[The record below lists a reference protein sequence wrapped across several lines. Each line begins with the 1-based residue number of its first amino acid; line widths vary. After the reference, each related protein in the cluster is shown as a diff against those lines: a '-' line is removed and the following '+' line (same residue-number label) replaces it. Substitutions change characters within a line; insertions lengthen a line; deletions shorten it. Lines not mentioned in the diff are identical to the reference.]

1 MKHLDKIL
9 HFIKENKFLEKYNKR
24 TGKWESV
31 EIDLSDPEILETLEI
46 MSSEMAIT
54 IKKEKMSMGLD
65 KIRNDESNWL

>member
-1 MKHLDKIL
+1 
-9 HFIKENKFLEKYNKR
+9 LEKYNKR

-65 KIRNDESNWL
+65 KINDEESN

>member
-65 KIRNDESNWL
+65 KIKNDESN

>member
-9 HFIKENKFLEKYNKR
+9 HFIKENKFLEKYNRR

-65 KIRNDESNWL
+65 KIRNDESN

>member
-65 KIRNDESNWL
+65 KIKDEESN

>member
-65 KIRNDESNWL
+65 KIRNDESN

>member
-31 EIDLSDPEILETLEI
+31 EIDLSVPEIFETLEI
-46 MSSEMAIT
+46 MTSEMAIT

-65 KIRNDESNWL
+65 KIKDEESN

>member
-65 KIRNDESNWL
+65 KINDEESN

>member
-9 HFIKENKFLEKYNKR
+9 MFLKENKFLEKFNQDTKE
-24 TGKWESV
+24 WESI

-54 IKKEKMSMGLD
+54 IKREKMRTGLD
-65 KIRNDESNWL
+65 KIKDEDKN

>member
-9 HFIKENKFLEKYNKR
+9 HFIKENKFLEKYNRR

-65 KIRNDESNWL
+65 KIKNDESN

>member
-1 MKHLDKIL
+1 MNHLDKIL
-9 HFIKENKFLEKYNKR
+9 HFIKKNKFLEKYNKR

-54 IKKEKMSMGLD
+54 IRKERMALGLD
-65 KIRNDESNWL
+65 KIKNDESN